1 MKKIFAMIG
10 MAQKAGKVSAGAV
23 AAKNSIVRKRA
34 CLLIMSNDISSA
46 TKESL
51 QSNCEKLG
59 IPCITVGDKFEL
71 GTAVGKA
78 YRVAVTI
85 NDKGFAG
92 AILNQSESVGIRIE
106 STGVVQ
112 WPK

>member
-23 AAKNSIVRKRA
+23 AVKNSIVRKRA
-34 CLLIMSNDISSA
+34 CLLIMSTDISSA

-51 QSNCEKLG
+51 QSNCEKLR
-59 IPCITVGDKFEL
+59 IPCITMGDKYEL

-85 NDKGFAG
+85 NDKGLAG
-92 AILNQSESVGIRIE
+92 AILKQLEAVGITTE

>member
-1 MKKIFAMIG
+1 LKKIFAMIG
-10 MAQKAGKVSAGAV
+10 MAQRAGKVSAGTVAV
-23 AAKNSIVRKRA
+23 KNSIIRKRA
-34 CLLIMSNDISSA
+34 CLLIMSIDISSA

-59 IPCITVGDKFEL
+59 IPWITVGDKYEL
-71 GTAVGKA
+71 GAAIGKA

-85 NDKGFAG
+85 NDEGLAG
-92 AILNQSESVGIRIE
+92 AILKQSESVGIKIE

>member
-1 MKKIFAMIG
+1 LKRIFAMIG

-23 AAKNSIVRKRA
+23 AVKNSIIRKRA
-34 CLLIMSNDISSA
+34 CLLIMSSDISSA

-51 QSNCEKLG
+51 LSNCEKLG
-59 IPCITVGDKFEL
+59 IPFITVGDKYEL

-85 NDKGFAG
+85 NDKGLSG
-92 AILNQSESVGIRIE
+92 SILKQSEAVGIKIE